1 MKPVFHMFLECVNN
15 NAVYPRSID
24 LSNQKKLCEKASK
37 TVERDPIFSG
47 MHRIGTCY
55 IKIK

>member
-24 LSNQKKLCEKASK
+24 LSNQKKWCEKARK
-37 TVERDPIFSG
+37 N
-47 MHRIGTCY
+47 RIKGSNFQWHAQNWDLLN
-55 IKIK
+55 